1 METLYDVYWEGPFTL
16 DNISETQENHVL
28 YMICGFHLLYGQNI
42 PLYIGK
48 TERAILQ
55 RIKEHEKSWLYRQTT
70 TVQIYVASIGEFS
83 SWNNRNNMS
92 EYIKSTSDI
101 ISKVE
106 QLLIYAHQPVFNSS
120 SKNKIDSDI
129 AELRLFN
136 TGKRH
141 CLLPE
146 ISSLFQVGQ

>member
-16 DNISETQENHVL
+16 ENIHETQENHVL
-28 YMICGFHLLYGQNI
+28 YMVCGFHLLYGQNI

-48 TERAILQ
+48 TERAISQ

-70 TVQIYVASIGEFS
+70 PVQIYVASIGEFS
-83 SWNNRNNMS
+83 SWNERNNIS

-101 ISKVE
+101 IDKVE

-120 SKNKIDSDI
+120 SKNNIHSNI
-129 AELRLFN
+129 SELRIFN
-136 TGKRH
+136 TGTRH

-146 ISSLFQVGQ
+146 ISSLFQIGK